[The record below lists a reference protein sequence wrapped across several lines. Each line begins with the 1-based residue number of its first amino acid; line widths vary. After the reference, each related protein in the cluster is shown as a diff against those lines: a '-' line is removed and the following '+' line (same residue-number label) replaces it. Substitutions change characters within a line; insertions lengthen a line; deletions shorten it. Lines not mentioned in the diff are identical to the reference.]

1 MAENL
6 SDILSNALI
15 GATNTLQRATVA
27 VEWEKHPK
35 LPGLTKYRLS
45 GHLRESVQAAI
56 DSKMRL
62 VEDHPH
68 GGCGEFL
75 TPTLGHDRRWTSTG
89 TIMLYPAPEQVPA

>member
-1 MAENL
+1 MAENP
-6 SDILSNALI
+6 SDTLLGAMV
-15 GATNTLQRATVA
+15 GATNTLRRATVA

-45 GHLRESVQAAI
+45 GHLCESVQAAI
-56 DSKMRL
+56 ESKLRL
-62 VEDHPH
+62 VDDHPH
-68 GGCGEFL
+68 GGCGEFS